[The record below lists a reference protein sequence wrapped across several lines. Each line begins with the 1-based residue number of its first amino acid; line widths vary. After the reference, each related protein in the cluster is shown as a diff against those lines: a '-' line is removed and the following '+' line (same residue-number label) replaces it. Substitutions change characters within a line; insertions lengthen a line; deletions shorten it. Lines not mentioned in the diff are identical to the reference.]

1 MAIWLLNL
9 SPLWVPPQ
17 PAGAQ
22 AQVMSYSYYYR
33 GVVADPIITHSK
45 CTGLNAQCPFPSGQ
59 ERAVSTTPVCAVFLE
74 TTSTLML
81 QNHRWPSPLK
91 GGKMY
96 RCHYYTWTAT
106 WTANCSEGCVLSGS
120 PARADVLCGRCWTVD
135 CQEVNHIFKD
145 NELVFLLGQVCWLG
159 CISGH
164 LWKCIIFSD
173 YNLI

>member
-9 SPLWVPPQ
+9 SCLWVPPQ

-59 ERAVSTTPVCAVFLE
+59 ERAVSTTPVCAVFLK
-74 TTSTLML
+74 TTSALML

-91 GGKMY
+91 RGKMY
-96 RCHYYTWTAT
+96 RWHYYTW
-106 WTANCSEGCVLSGS
+106 NDDLDCKLQRGLCSQRKSGQGWCS
-120 PARADVLCGRCWTVD
+120 VWTVLNRWLPRSEPYFHG
-135 CQEVNHIFKD
+135 QRIGVSTGSGV
-145 NELVFLLGQVCWLG
+145 LVGL
-159 CISGH
+159 H
-164 LWKCIIFSD
+164 
-173 YNLI
+173 